1 MSAKTERL
9 HARSSQR
16 FSGPVSSR
24 ELSLRTH
31 PLIFGVVLFL
41 AQDLM
46 LFGGLIAAYFN
57 FRAIDTVWPPA
68 GVRLDE
74 HGGAVSTGLLALSS
88 LTMLFVTHEIAKQ
101 AFLAARMWLG
111 TTIVL
116 GTAFLFLS
124 IHGWSKNTFRVDSHA
139 YGSIYYV
146 MTGFHMLH
154 VAIGIVL
161 MLVLFLAMRT
171 TAFERDRRAGVEAIG
186 YYWHFVF
193 LVWLL
198 IWGSIYVV
206 R

>member
-1 MSAKTERL
+1 MSAKTARP

-16 FSGPVSSR
+16 LSGRVSSR
-24 ELSLRTH
+24 DLALRTH

-57 FRAIDTVWPPA
+57 FRAIDAVWPPA

-74 HGGAVSTGLLALSS
+74 TAGAVGTGLLAVSS
-88 LTMLFVTHEIAKQ
+88 LTMLFVTHEIARRE
-101 AFLAARMWLG
+101 FIAARMWLG

-116 GTAFLFLS
+116 GTAFLLLS
-124 IHGWSKNTFRVDSHA
+124 LNGWSKDTFGIASHA

-154 VAIGIVL
+154 VAIGVVLMIVL
-161 MLVLFLAMRT
+161 FVAMRT
-171 TAFERDRRAGVEAIG
+171 TAFERDRRAGAEAIG

-193 LVWLL
+193 IVWIL

>member
-1 MSAKTERL
+1 MNAKTARF

-16 FSGPVSSR
+16 LSGPVSSR
-24 ELSLRTH
+24 ELALRTH

-57 FRAIDTVWPPA
+57 FRAIDAVWPPG

-74 HGGAVSTGLLALSS
+74 LGGAVSTGLLALSS
-88 LTMLFVTHEIAKQ
+88 LTMLFATHHIAKQ

-116 GTAFLFLS
+116 GSAFLLLS
-124 IHGWSKNTFRVDSHA
+124 MQGWSKLTFGVDSHA

-154 VAIGIVL
+154 VAIGVVL
-161 MLVLFLAMRT
+161 MLVLFGAMRT
-171 TAFERDRRAGVEAIG
+171 TALERDRRAGVEAIG